1 MAIVSC
7 GRRENPLRGAD
18 AQNHEITLPITHNHV
33 YSWSTKMKKSLI
45 ALAALSAVAGT
56 VHADV
61 TLYGILDLGVAE
73 LTHAGNFS
81 STFVT
86 GAGPTGAGSYQ
97 KLGTTIGMMNG
108 GEYQTRWGIK
118 GTEDLGNGN
127 QAFFRLESAISAANG
142 MLSSSGLAGAGYPN
156 KSYSMVVDT
165 SLNGQLFGRAALIG
179 LSNNDW
185 GTITLGRQNSLEL
198 DIITAISGGYDPVNA
213 QMFSP
218 INFSGF
224 YGGGGATDSARI
236 DNSVKYSRNFGDF
249 AFNALYGIGGM
260 AGNTSARSTGEA
272 SFGYEG
278 KRIGFELAA
287 QEAQDSTNIFSDPSA
302 NTVGA
307 QFLNLK
313 SFTATLR
320 YQVVD
325 PMKLTAGYQRIQWN
339 TPSNP
344 GTDATL
350 TQVYGYTINPLNA
363 FTGEFLGEKTYNIY
377 WAGGKWQVTQAF
389 RLSAG
394 YYDAQLQAGNYNSVN
409 GFNGG
414 AVKAQPSGSDQYI
427 SILADYDLS
436 KRTNFY
442 AGLMFDKK
450 SGGQIPGGPA
460 GGQPV
465 TYNTYGVGIVHRF

>member
-1 MAIVSC
+1 
-7 GRRENPLRGAD
+7 
-18 AQNHEITLPITHNHV
+18 
-33 YSWSTKMKKSLI
+33 MKKTLM
-45 ALAALSAVAGT
+45 ALAALGAVAST
-56 VHADV
+56 AQAEV
-61 TLYGILDLGVAE
+61 TLYGILDAGVAE

-127 QAFFRLESAISAANG
+127 QAFFRLESAISVGNG
-142 MLSSSGLAGAGYPN
+142 MISSSGLAGAGLPN
-156 KSYSMVVDT
+156 KSASMVVDT

-185 GTITLGRQNSLEL
+185 GTLTLGRQNSLEL
-198 DIITAISGGYDPVNA
+198 DIITGISGGYDPVNA

-224 YGGGGATDSARI
+224 YGGGGATDSARV
-236 DNSVKYSRNFGDF
+236 DNSVKYTKSFGEF

-272 SFGYEG
+272 SIGYEG
-278 KRIGFELAA
+278 KRIGFELAV
-287 QEAQDSTNIFSDPSA
+287 QDAQDSTNIFTDPTA

-307 QFLNLK
+307 QFLNLR
-313 SFTATLR
+313 SLTAAFR
-320 YQVVD
+320 YQATD
-325 PMKLTAGYQRIQWN
+325 PLKLTAGYQRIQWDA
-339 TPSNP
+339 PSNP
-344 GTDATL
+344 GADATL
-350 TQVYGYTINPLNA
+350 TQVYGYTVNPLNA
-363 FTGEFLGEKTYNIY
+363 FTGEFLGEKTYNVY
-377 WAGGKWQVTQAF
+377 WIGGKYQVTQSF
-389 RLSAG
+389 RFSAG
-394 YYDAQLQAGNYNSVN
+394 YYDAAVQAGSYNSVN

-414 AVKAQPSGSDQYI
+414 ALKAQPSGSDQYF
-427 SILADYDLS
+427 SLLADYDLS

-465 TYNTYGVGIVHRF
+465 TYNTYGAGIVHRF